1 MTKENNMSQ
10 VFITSDLHFGH
21 NNILKYNADTRR
33 YRDVAHMNESMIQE
47 WNATVADG
55 DLVYILGD
63 VAFCNENK
71 AAAIVR
77 SLHGRKIL
85 IAGNHDT
92 KLIKHP
98 VFAECFEEIH
108 QYHTINFEG
117 NRICMFHYPIH
128 EWDQC
133 HRGAIQF
140 HGHVHGK
147 PTGLERYRVR
157 DAGMDATGRVVTP
170 LRDLVADAVR
180 GEIRSHGDTVHEGIG
195 K

>member
-1 MTKENNMSQ
+1 MSR

-21 NNILKYNADTRR
+21 SNILKFNPATRQF
-33 YRDVAHMNESMIQE
+33 RDVEHMNSEMVRM
-47 WNATVADG
+47 WNETVSDG

-71 AAAIVR
+71 AAGIMR
-77 SLHGRKIL
+77 SLNGRKIL
-85 IAGNHDT
+85 IQGNHDS
-92 KLIKHP
+92 KLVKHRA
-98 VFAECFEEIH
+98 FAECFEEIH
-108 QYHTINFEG
+108 VYHTINHNG
-117 NRICMFHYPIH
+117 QRICMFHYPIH

-157 DAGMDATGRVVTP
+157 DAGMDATGKVVT
-170 LRDLVADAVR
+170 LLDDLVRDALR
-180 GEIRSHGDTVHEGIG
+180 GEIRRHGDTKAEGVG
-195 K
+195 V